1 MWAPFLAFLCASA
14 ARAVLPID
22 RRALVARYNPTRST
36 SSATTPMQ
44 VGNGNFAF
52 GADITGLQTLQSWA
66 ILSSWGWKNDSL
78 PAGKTLADVYDYAG
92 VSLDNHGRLVEYM
105 FNGPAPMQQWMISNP
120 NRVNLGAIGLVFWS
134 ESGAALNVTESNFTA
149 INQELDLWT
158 GTLTSRF
165 TLGGAPIEVTTVS
178 AQTVDSIGVTVS
190 SPLLANGRLGVFL
203 DFPWNDGSLKFS
215 DPFVGTW
222 NNASLHTT
230 TLDARPRG
238 SIRAE
243 IAHTLVNSTFVT
255 AIGGDAFAIAR
266 DSPAAHRYTIRP
278 AAKTRKFS
286 FATAW
291 GLTSPTS
298 VLSPA
303 AISRSSRQA
312 WEEYWSSSGFVDVF
326 TGSTDPR
333 ADELQRRIILSRYL
347 MRINEAGDYPPQESG
362 LVNNGWYGK
371 FHLEMYF
378 WHCQH
383 WALWNN
389 WDLLLRSSSVYE
401 RFLPTS
407 IARAQVQQGWPAGA
421 RWGKMSDPSGRS
433 APGQINELLIWQQ
446 PHPLVFATYEYRAFP
461 TAATLRKWETVV
473 RNTAD
478 WMATFAW
485 FNDTTGVYDLG
496 PPMYVVAEDN
506 VYPNTLNPA
515 FELAYWRLG
524 LGLAEAW
531 MERLG
536 EPVPENWTVVKEGL
550 AKLPVNNGTYKVYE
564 DVEDNFWTDPTYIND
579 HPALAGLH
587 GWLPPTEGLDLEIS
601 RLTTEKVWSSWN
613 ISNVWG
619 WDFPLL
625 AMSAARI
632 GEQEKAVEWLLHP
645 LFQFDDVGMPVG
657 GVRRVCIYGFVY
669 WYLII
674 LPYRVPTPY
683 FPGSGGLLYAIAMMA
698 EGWDGSN
705 GTAPGFPAEGW
716 NVRAEGMSKAM

>member
-1 MWAPFLAFLCASA
+1 MWGAFITSLCASSVYA
-14 ARAVLPID
+14 SLPID
-22 RRALVARYNPTRST
+22 RHALVTRYNPTRNA

-52 GADITGLQTLQSWA
+52 GADITGLQTFQPWA
-66 ILSSWGWKNDSL
+66 ILSTWGWKNDSL
-78 PAGKTLADVYDYAG
+78 PAGKTLADVYDYTG
-92 VSLDNHGRLVEYM
+92 ISLDNHGRLVEYM
-105 FNGPAPMQQWMISNP
+105 FNGEATMQSWMISNP
-120 NRVNLGAIGLVFWS
+120 NRVNLGAVGLVFWS
-134 ESGAALNVTESNFTA
+134 ESGEPLNVTESNLTS

-158 GTLTSRF
+158 GTLTSSF
-165 TLGGAPIEVTTVS
+165 VFDGVPIEVKTLS

-190 SPLLANGRLGVFL
+190 SPLLNSGRLGLFL
-203 DFPWNDGSLKFS
+203 DFPWNDGSKKFS
-215 DPFVGTW
+215 APFVGTW
-222 NNASLHTT
+222 NNASIHTT
-230 TLDARPRG
+230 TLDATPQG
-238 SIRAE
+238 NIRAQ
-243 IAHTLVNSTFVT
+243 ITHTLVASTFVT
-255 AIGGDAFAIAR
+255 SVGGDAFTIAR
-266 DSPAAHRYTIRP
+266 DLPDAHRYTISP
-278 AAKTRKFS
+278 AAKSGVFS
-286 FATAW
+286 LSTTW
-291 GLTSPTS
+291 GLTPSKS

-303 AISRSSRQA
+303 AINLSSSKT
-312 WEEYWSSSGFVDVF
+312 WEHYWTTSGFVDVF

-347 MRINEAGDYPPQESG
+347 MRINEAGDNPPQESG

-389 WDLLLRSSSVYE
+389 WDLLLRSTDVYE
-401 RFLPTS
+401 RFLDTA
-407 IARAQVQQGWPAGA
+407 IARAQVQQGWQTGA

-446 PHPLVFATYEYRAFP
+446 PHPLVFANYEYRAFP
-461 TAATLRKWETVV
+461 TTATLRKWEAVV

-485 FNDTTGVYDLG
+485 FNQTTGFYDLG

-506 VYPNTLNPA
+506 VYTNTYNPA

-524 LGLAEAW
+524 LGIAETW

-536 EPVPENWTVVKEGL
+536 EAVPTNWTIVKNGL
-550 AKLPVNNGTYKVYE
+550 AKLPINNGTYKVYE
-564 DVEDNFWTDPTYIND
+564 DVVDTFWTDPTYIND

-587 GWLPPTEGLDLEIS
+587 GWLPPTEGLDLETA
-601 RLTTEKVWSSWN
+601 RLTTEKVWNSWN

-645 LFQFDDVGMPVG
+645 LFQFDDSESFPWY
-657 GVRRVCIYGFVY
+657 RNLTCSCRVA
-669 WYLII
+669 
-674 LPYRVPTPY
+674 TPY

-698 EGWDGSN
+698 QGWDGSN

-716 NVRAEGMSKAM
+716 NVRVEGMSKAM